1 MAPFQ
6 LSEGFENVDRE
17 ALPRCH
23 TVRLLEQR
31 AVHVLWKFGESPE
44 RRQAFDYVWVRK
56 KMVVNNVLYRFGYF
70 SHGVG
75 CSL

>member
-23 TVRLLEQR
+23 TVRLLGQQT
-31 AVHVLWKFGESPE
+31 VHVLGKLGEAPE
-44 RRQAFDYVWVRK
+44 RRQAFDYVRLGK

-75 CSL
+75 RSL

>member
-6 LSEGFENVDRE
+6 LSESFENVDRK

-23 TVRLLEQR
+23 TIRLLEQQ
-31 AVHVLWKFGESPE
+31 AVHVFGELGESPE
-44 RRQAFDYVWVRK
+44 RRQAFNYMRVGK
-56 KMVVNNVLYRFGYF
+56 KMIVNNVLYRFGYF

-75 CSL
+75 RSL